1 MQPIKVCLV
10 EDIKEV
16 REGMETLLTLD
27 KRFEVLASY
36 VDAESAAEHLPAWD
50 ADIVIMD
57 INLPGMSGIDCI
69 RKVKRQ

>member
-1 MQPIKVCLV
+1 MQTIKVCLV

-36 VDAESAAEHLPAWD
+36 ADAESAAEDIYLPVMQ
-50 ADIVIMD
+50 I
-57 INLPGMSGIDCI
+57 S
-69 RKVKRQ
+69 